1 MSAVLLSRI
10 RMVQEER
17 TRSSLKICRA
27 IHVSYVESN
36 STRSPAC
43 LEQTEERGET
53 LTNKVRENK
62 AGSNCEILQVL
73 VRIVNVQGRWLQWD
87 SKEWSDFEHILN
99 IELIRFADGLS

>member
-1 MSAVLLSRI
+1 
-10 RMVQEER
+10 MVQEER

-43 LEQTEERGET
+43 LEQRLEERGET

-62 AGSNCEILQVL
+62 AGSNC
-73 VRIVNVQGRWLQWD
+73 GKD
-87 SKEWSDFEHILN
+87 P
-99 IELIRFADGLS
+99 AGLSKDRECPRKVAAMG